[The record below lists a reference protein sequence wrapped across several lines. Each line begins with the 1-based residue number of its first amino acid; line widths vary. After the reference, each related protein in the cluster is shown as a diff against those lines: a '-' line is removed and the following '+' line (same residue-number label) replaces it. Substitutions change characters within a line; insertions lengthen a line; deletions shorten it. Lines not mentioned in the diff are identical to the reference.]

1 MKVHRVT
8 LCVID
13 FDELGAD
20 GVVSVIENAHYP
32 NHCIYPD
39 VHAIETRDI
48 GEWSDDSPLNQ
59 RDTSAAE
66 FARLFSDAPPP
77 G

>member
-20 GVVSVIENAHYP
+20 GVASVIENTRYP
-32 NHCIYPD
+32 NHCIYPE
-39 VHAIETRDI
+39 VRAIETRDI
-48 GEWSDDSPLNQ
+48 GEWSDGHPLNQ
-59 RDTSAAE
+59 RDTGAAE
-66 FARLFSDAPPP
+66 FTRLFSDAPP